1 MLGGQPRPGKKEAA
15 MNQQSPNSNTERKS
29 HLVILFIVIALAA
42 ASTALKELRDA
53 HVFLAE
59 VAHTISSW
67 SDAIIPTASA
77 RTRTKVVTE
86 TCEATVIVHTQTR
99 SDEFRWNGPV
109 APGQTVAIKG
119 VNGSITAE
127 PATGNEV
134 QVIAVKTA
142 RKSDLNSVQIKV
154 VPHSGGV
161 TICALYPSPSG
172 DLPDCA
178 SDSSEIIRSTSN
190 HRLENNDVQVNF
202 TVKVPARVGFIG
214 KTINGD
220 ISATSLSGNVTT
232 RTINGSIRISTSGY
246 AEASTIN
253 GEISARLGDAQWNT
267 PLNFKTI
274 NGAINLD
281 LPQNL
286 NTDVEAETLNG
297 QINSDFPIN
306 LTTLKD
312 RRHLRGRIGVGGR
325 ELLLKTLNGSIN
337 LRLAS

>member
-15 MNQQSPNSNTERKS
+15 MNQQSQNPNIERKS

-42 ASTALKELRDA
+42 ASTALKELREA
-53 HVFLAE
+53 HAFLAD

-67 SDAIIPTASA
+67 SDAVVPTASA
-77 RTRTKVVTE
+77 RTRTIVVTK
-86 TCEATVIVHTQTR
+86 TAEASLVVASQNR

-127 PATGNEV
+127 ASTGNEV
-134 QVIAVKTA
+134 EVIAVKTS
-142 RKSDLNSVQIKV
+142 RKSDVNSVQMKV
-154 VPHSGGV
+154 VQHSGGV

-172 DLPDCA
+172 DFQDCA
-178 SDSSEIIRSTSN
+178 SDSSEVIRSTSN
-190 HRLENNDVQVNF
+190 HRIENNDVQVNF
-202 TVKVPARVGFIG
+202 TVKIPARVGFIG
-214 KTINGD
+214 KTINGE
-220 ISATSLSGNVTT
+220 ISATSLSGNVIT
-232 RTINGSIRISTSGY
+232 RTINGGIRISTTGY
-246 AEASTIN
+246 AEATTIN
-253 GEISARLGDAQWNT
+253 GEISARLGDAAWPT

-286 NTDVEAETLNG
+286 STDVDAETMNG

-312 RRHLRGRIGVGGR
+312 RRHLRGRIGAGGR
-325 ELLLKTLNGSIN
+325 ELVLKTLNGSIN